1 MQPSARAD
9 LNEQGRHEGSCTGFT
24 AIATLPLALVGADFA
39 ITEAGGNQ
47 RHTENDENDPGLRQQ
62 ADESGC
68 AQRAQ
73 HVHFV

>member
-9 LNEQGRHEGSCTGFT
+9 LDEQGRHERGGMGFSV
-24 AIATLPLALVGADFA
+24 IATLPLALVGADFA

-47 RHTENDENDPGLRQQ
+47 RHTENGENDPGLRQQ
-62 ADESGC
+62 ADESGR